1 MSSLRYLR
9 TFLAVAQEGSLAAA
23 APRVSLTQAA
33 VSLQMR
39 ALEAELRRELFD
51 RSGRVLTLNA
61 AGRALLPKAQQ
72 LVNLHDELR
81 GGALLA
87 DPLTGAYR
95 IGAVV
100 SAMSSLAH
108 AVVALKH
115 RHGQL
120 DVKVIS
126 DRSGPL
132 AALVEAGQ
140 LDAAVLVKS
149 VARLPSSLAWTPLYQ
164 EPLIVLAHPEVRA
177 RTAVKALVGQPFLRF
192 DRNERTGALVARAL
206 KQVDVVA
213 SEFLELNS
221 IEALAELVRQ
231 RVGVSLL
238 PRLRRATWEQ
248 DPALRVLPMPELSL
262 LREVGLLHRRE
273 ATGPL
278 IDAIAQEFVNR

>member
-72 LVNLHDELR
+72 LVSLHDELR

-140 LDAAVLVKS
+140 LDAAIVVRS
-149 VARLPSSLAWTPLYQ
+149 AARLPSSLAWTPLYR
-164 EPLIVLAHPEVRA
+164 EPLIVLAHPGVRA
-177 RTAVKALVGQPFLRF
+177 LTAVEALAGQPFLRF
-192 DRNERTGALVARAL
+192 DRNERTGALAAQGL
-206 KQVDVVA
+206 KQLELPV

-248 DPALRVLPMPELSL
+248 DPALRVLALPQLDL
-262 LREVGLLHRRE
+262 QREIGLLHRRE
-273 ATGPL
+273 AQGPL
-278 IDAIAQEFVNR
+278 IDAIAREFVD

>member
-51 RSGRVLTLNA
+51 RGGRVLTLNA
-61 AGRALLPKAQQ
+61 AGRALLPRAQQ
-72 LVNLHDELR
+72 LVSLHDELR

-115 RHGQL
+115 KHGQL
-120 DVKVIS
+120 EVKVIS

-132 AALVEAGQ
+132 AALVEAVQ

-149 VARLPSSLAWTPLYQ
+149 AARLPSSLAWTPLYQ
-164 EPLIVLAHPEVRA
+164 EPLIVLAHPGVRV
-177 RTAVKALVGQPFLRF
+177 RTAVKALIGQPFLRF
-192 DRNERTGALVARAL
+192 DRNERTGALVAQAL
-206 KQVDVVA
+206 KQLGVVA

-248 DPALRVLPMPELSL
+248 DQALRVLPLPELGL

-278 IDAIAQEFVNR
+278 IDAIAQEFVSR

>member
-72 LVNLHDELR
+72 LVSLHDELR

-115 RHGQL
+115 KHGQL

-140 LDAAVLVKS
+140 LDAAILVKS
-149 VARLPSSLAWTPLYQ
+149 AVRLPSSLAWRPLYR

-177 RTAVKALVGQPFLRF
+177 RKAVEVLAAQPFLRF
-192 DRNERTGALVARAL
+192 DRSERTGALVTQGL
-206 KQVDVVA
+206 KQLEVA
-213 SEFLELNS
+213 AREFLELNS

-248 DPALRVLPMPELSL
+248 DPALRVLPLPELSL
-262 LREVGLLHRRE
+262 QREVGLLHRRE
-273 ATGPL
+273 AQGPL
-278 IDAIAQEFVNR
+278 IDAIAQEFVA

>member
-51 RSGRVLTLNA
+51 RGGRVLTLNA
-61 AGRALLPKAQQ
+61 AGRALLPRAQQ
-72 LVNLHDELR
+72 LVSLHDELR

-115 RHGQL
+115 KHGQL
-120 DVKVIS
+120 EVKVIS

-132 AALVEAGQ
+132 AALVEASQ

-149 VARLPSSLAWTPLYQ
+149 AARLPSSLAWTPLYQ
-164 EPLIVLAHPEVRA
+164 EPLIVLAHPGVRV
-177 RTAVKALVGQPFLRF
+177 RTAVKALIGQPFLRF
-192 DRNERTGALVARAL
+192 DRNERTGALVAQAL
-206 KQVDVVA
+206 KQLGVVA

-248 DPALRVLPMPELSL
+248 DQALRVLPLPELGL

-278 IDAIAQEFVNR
+278 IDAIAQEFVSR